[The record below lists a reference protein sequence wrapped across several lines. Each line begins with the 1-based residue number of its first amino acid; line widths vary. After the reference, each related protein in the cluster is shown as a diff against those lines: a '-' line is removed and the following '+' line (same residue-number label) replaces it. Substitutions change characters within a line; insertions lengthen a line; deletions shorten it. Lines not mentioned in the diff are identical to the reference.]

1 MTLDAQ
7 ASFVTE
13 VQRAC
18 REARESRSK
27 AALEKAA
34 ALINSSAFKALPL
47 GSREDLSEAYARAH
61 LMVTAGGAA

>member
-34 ALINSSAFKALPL
+34 DLLDRPEYDALP
-47 GSREDLSEAYARAH
+47 EKAKIDL
-61 LMVTAGGAA
+61 GAAFGAAVIAVTGALA